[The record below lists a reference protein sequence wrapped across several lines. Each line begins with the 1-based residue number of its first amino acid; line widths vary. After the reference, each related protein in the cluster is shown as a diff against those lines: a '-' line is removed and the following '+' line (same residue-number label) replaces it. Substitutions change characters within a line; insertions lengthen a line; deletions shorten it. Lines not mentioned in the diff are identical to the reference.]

1 MCEAEALRKNQVG
14 SHSITWVNTVRRIKG
29 WDNALYIWFKNDSV
43 LRNATIYSGR
53 SPHGERG
60 LKSISVR
67 PVPVNVVVAPRTG
80 SVD

>member
-53 SPHGERG
+53 SPLGERG
-60 LKSISVR
+60 LKSRIAAIALSVQ
-67 PVPVNVVVAPRTG
+67 PVAPRTG

>member
-14 SHSITWVNTVRRIKG
+14 SHSITWVNAVRRIKG

-60 LKSISVR
+60 LK
-67 PVPVNVVVAPRTG
+67 
-80 SVD
+80 

>member
-60 LKSISVR
+60 LKWGVDHLCKHVFR
-67 PVPVNVVVAPRTG
+67 VAPRTG